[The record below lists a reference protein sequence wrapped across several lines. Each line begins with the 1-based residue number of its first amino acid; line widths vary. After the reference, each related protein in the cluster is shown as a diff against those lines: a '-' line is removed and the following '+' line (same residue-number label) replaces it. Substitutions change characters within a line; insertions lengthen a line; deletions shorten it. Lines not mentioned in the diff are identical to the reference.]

1 LMEYASHPLLKPN
14 TLELRDYQTR
24 ILSEILGRNSLVIL
38 PTGMGKTYVALLTT
52 CGRLARFPDS
62 RVLLMAPTRP
72 LTVQHYETF
81 RRCLNLPEGEL
92 RFLTGEIA
100 PWERERAWKEGKV
113 FFATPQVVERD
124 LLTGKL
130 SLEDFSLLIFDEAHR
145 AVGDYPYVFIASQ
158 YLRTARNPM
167 ILALTASPGGERERI
182 EEVKRNLS
190 IECVQL
196 RTEKSRDVRPY
207 LMPVQVEWRRVELPE
222 YFVTLKRLLEE
233 QLKEHLQ
240 ALKKTGYLPSI
251 QNVAKRDLLELQRR
265 LLSDLREGREVSQA
279 LVSQAAS
286 LKLLHALELLETQ
299 GVYALR
305 AFLARLE
312 AKSRQPGSKRVDRIL
327 SQDHRMRTVLSL
339 AKSVEER
346 GLPDHPKLEECLK
359 CVNEQLARNP
369 SSRILIFTNFRDT
382 TERLTALLRASGVR
396 SERLLGQAE
405 REGGGGM
412 TQAEQLR
419 AIEMLKR
426 GEVNVLVCTA
436 VGEEGLDIPEV
447 ELVIFYEA
455 VPSEIRAIQRRGRT
469 GRTRPGRVVV
479 LLAKG
484 TRDEAYYWSAVRRE
498 REMRKLLGQRKLE
511 EFAWRS

>member
-1 LMEYASHPLLKPN
+1 MEYASHPLLKPN

-24 ILSEILGRNSLVIL
+24 ILSEILGRNSLVVL
-38 PTGMGKTYVALLTT
+38 PTGMGKTYLALLTT
-52 CGRLARFPDS
+52 CGRLSQFPNS
-62 RVLLMAPTRP
+62 RVLFMAPTRP

-81 RRCLNLPEGEL
+81 KRCLNLPEEEL

-100 PWERERAWKEGKV
+100 PWERGRTWKEGRV

-158 YLRTARNPM
+158 YLKTAKNPM
-167 ILALTASPGGERERI
+167 ILALTASPGGERGRI
-182 EEVKRNLS
+182 EEIKKNLS
-190 IECVQL
+190 IQCVQL
-196 RTEKSRDVRPY
+196 RTEESGDMKPY
-207 LMPVQVEWRRVELPE
+207 LMPIRVEWRRVELPE
-222 YFVTLKRLLEE
+222 YFLTLKRLLGE
-233 QLKEHLQ
+233 QLKEHLS
-240 ALKKTGYLPSI
+240 ALKKEGYLPSI
-251 QNVAKRDLLELQRR
+251 QDVTKKNLLELQRH
-265 LLSDLREGREVSQA
+265 LLSELREGKEVSQA
-279 LVSQAAS
+279 LVSQAAA

-305 AFLARLE
+305 AFLSRLE
-312 AKSRQPGSKRVDRIL
+312 AKSGQPGSSRADRIL
-327 SQDHRMRTVLSL
+327 SQDHRTRTVLSL
-339 AKSVEER
+339 ARSVEER
-346 GLPDHPKLEECLK
+346 GLLDHPKLEECLK
-359 CVNEQLARNP
+359 CVKEQLGLSP

-382 TERLTALLRASGVR
+382 AERLITLLQSSGVR
-396 SERLLGQAE
+396 SEKLLGQAD
-405 REGGGGM
+405 REGMEGM

-419 AIEMLKR
+419 VIGALKR
-426 GEVNVLVCTA
+426 REINVLVCTA
-436 VGEEGLDIPEV
+436 VGEEGLDIPDV

-498 REMRKLLGQRKLE
+498 REMRKLIGERKLE